1 MDNSLAALISDL
13 QTKSSLSFQEER
25 LPDEKT
31 VVKIGENGSP
41 EAIPHLEEALR
52 RANRLKALC
61 EKLQSLIDSGAV
73 GSASPF
79 LAAMLAE
86 QTIRAIQNAIDKCR
100 QSVRLEQ

>member
-13 QTKSSLSFQEER
+13 QTKSSLSFQGER
-25 LPDEKT
+25 LTDEQT
-31 VVKIGENGSP
+31 VLKIGENGSP
-41 EAIPHLEEALR
+41 EAIPHLEKALR
-52 RANRLKALC
+52 QANRLKVLC
-61 EKLQSLIDSGAV
+61 EKLQSQIDSGAAD
-73 GSASPF
+73 SASPF